1 MFRLKSIRKIA
12 FDWTNVNRAFLHT
25 IIFTSFSFMF
35 FLLFIFVDSIHD
47 NSNEMKIVSLRDLY
61 VTKSVKKMII
71 IHISFYINVHRRNGT
86 FQSVVQ
92 FDFIWWNDIILNY
105 NNETKLNDT
114 VHRRSKLLI
123 GKREF
128 VISIYVNPDILISF
142 LQSNRKNF
150 TTF

>member
-25 IIFTSFSFMF
+25 IIFTSFSFVF

-105 NNETKLNDT
+105 GIITM
-114 VHRRSKLLI
+114 RRSWTTLFI
-123 GKREF
+123 DDR
-128 VISIYVNPDILISF
+128 SF
-142 LQSNRKNF
+142 WLAKENSLYQYM
-150 TTF
+150 